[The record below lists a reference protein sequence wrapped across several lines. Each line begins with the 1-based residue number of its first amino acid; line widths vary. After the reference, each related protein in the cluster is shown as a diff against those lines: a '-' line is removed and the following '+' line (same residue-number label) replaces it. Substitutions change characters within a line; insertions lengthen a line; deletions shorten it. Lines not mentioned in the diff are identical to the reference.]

1 MSDALNLL
9 RRVYVSGATVAIVNG
24 DQLQL
29 RGRPL
34 PDDLKAALKA
44 NRADVLAIL
53 REQDIGSVH
62 GNYVYRYAA
71 PCAIKACRHLGPCS
85 QFLMGHGCGLE
96 TILRDTEPAQEPEE
110 ATS

>member
-44 NRADVLAIL
+44 NRAEVLAIL
-53 REQDIGSVH
+53 REQDIGSLH
-62 GNYVYRYAA
+62 GDYHYRYAA
-71 PCAIKACRHLGPCS
+71 PCPIRACRHIVPCS

-96 TILRDTEPAQEPEE
+96 SIVSNPEPAQEPEE